1 MRAFVL
7 LLMAMSVACT
17 PHHGGGTPADEPT
30 PAEGWRLTVINHHWL
45 DVSVV
50 VLSDAQRF
58 RVGTISATQTQ
69 TFDLPSRMISNGRN
83 VRLEANPIGATRVL
97 TTDPLD
103 VRAGQRV
110 EWTLETGLER
120 SSVAIW

>member
-1 MRAFVL
+1 MRVL
-7 LLMAMSVACT
+7 GPILVAMSLACT
-17 PHHGGGTPADEPT
+17 THGGGTPADEPT
-30 PAEGWRLTVINHHWL
+30 PEQGWRLTVINHHWL

-69 TFDLPSRMISNGRN
+69 TFDLPSRMISSGRI
-83 VRLEANPIGATRVL
+83 VRLEANPVGATRVL

-103 VRAGQRV
+103 VRPGQRV

-120 SSVAIW
+120 SSVAVW